1 MGVCFLVSGEH
12 CAHCSIWSLRRFEV
26 QWELQ
31 EWELLSSLLSNWCI
45 IKICTSDHLISTL
58 SSLIS
63 TLFCYLEALY
73 VLFYNW
79 AQWRNVLGWT
89 WQQELKMMSNLQGK
103 HFLFREMLTDIS
115 CTALGFCASH
125 NALHFSCGWFWAIL
139 CSILPY
145 IPHCHVSTAGTGS
158 AVTAPPDTE
167 RDSKP
172 PIPASEQPISEA
184 TGREGSICHC

>member
-103 HFLFREMLTDIS
+103 HFFVQRNAHWYILHCLRFLCFTQCSSLFLWMVLGYPMLHPAIHPS
-115 CTALGFCASH
+115 LPCEHGWYRQRGHCAARHGTWFQTSH
-125 NALHFSCGWFWAIL
+125 PSLRAAN
-139 CSILPY
+139 
-145 IPHCHVSTAGTGS
+145 
-158 AVTAPPDTE
+158 
-167 RDSKP
+167 
-172 PIPASEQPISEA
+172 
-184 TGREGSICHC
+184 